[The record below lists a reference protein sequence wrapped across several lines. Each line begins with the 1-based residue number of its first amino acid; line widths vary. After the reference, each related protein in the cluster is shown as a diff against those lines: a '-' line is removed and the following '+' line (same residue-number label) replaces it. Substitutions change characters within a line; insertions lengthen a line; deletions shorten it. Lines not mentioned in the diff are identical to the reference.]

1 MPRCVRGLVREF
13 ATVVSVGEE
22 SSRCSRL
29 REGGE
34 NAGKRPNLGDAA
46 CGGTIRGLVVWSGT
60 LTSFL
65 RYSQPVVSG
74 KGVGMNRVRAVIVLI
89 LLIMLAVTLGGAFWT
104 RGVMTY
110 LPFLQARKGNWTGAY
125 VPHGIVDQRPWQTA
139 ATLGALAQSA
149 EEKEL
154 AREAERLADH
164 EVDQAFSQSLRQAS
178 LAKPNLSG
186 KALALQQRVNELQEI
201 IKNDQARIASLTAG
215 AGPKTVGAV
224 SNGSD
229 LEIAKAQLGLD
240 QTELADS
247 LEDFARES
255 GDRRVVLQQELAA
268 RQAAM
273 KQYRDRASTDNGQT
287 AVATA
292 EQYTTLAQQLST
304 WRSLRNRKQLIAQAG
319 QLASADVAALTE
331 DQARLKTEAAGL
343 GAKSVGESSSERIE
357 RLRQIGAQQNIQ
369 SILDDRLGAQQQLVA
384 LYRRWG
390 EQVEIQRRI
399 VVHLILQSLAWI
411 AAISIMVILAGGALQ
426 LGLEKMVR
434 DPRQKQTLKTVLNLG
449 MQLVGLLLILLTIF
463 GVPRQT
469 PTILGL
475 ATAGLT
481 VVFQD
486 FILAFCGWFVLMGP
500 NGVRVRDWVEIDG
513 VGGEVVQLG
522 LFRTW
527 LLETGNWTASGHP
540 TGRRVSFLNGYAI
553 RGKYFNFST
562 VGQWMWDEIKVSV
575 PPGTDIHALLNGI
588 YEATVK
594 TTEADAKMAEMEWKR
609 VTHEEGSPQF
619 SAMPS
624 VNLRPGGAGVDIV
637 IRYITRAGVRLETRN
652 HLFAMIVELMQG
664 VSKGDRSLAPPS
676 RYGNLKG

>member
-1 MPRCVRGLVREF
+1 MRMSRPRL
-13 ATVVSVGEE
+13 
-22 SSRCSRL
+22 
-29 REGGE
+29 
-34 NAGKRPNLGDAA
+34 
-46 CGGTIRGLVVWSGT
+46 
-60 LTSFL
+60 
-65 RYSQPVVSG
+65 
-74 KGVGMNRVRAVIVLI
+74 VIVLV
-89 LLIMLAVTLGGAFWT
+89 LLIVLAVTLAGAFLT
-104 RGVMTY
+104 NGVMAY
-110 LPFLQARKGNWTGAY
+110 LPFLQARKGKWTGAY
-125 VPHGIVDQRPWQTA
+125 VSHGIVDQRPWQTA
-139 ATLGALAQSA
+139 ATLAALAQSA
-149 EEKEL
+149 EEREL

-186 KALALQQRVNELQEI
+186 KALALQQRINELQET
-201 IKNDQARIASLTAG
+201 IKNDQAQIASLTA
-215 AGPKTVGAV
+215 AASTKSASAT

-240 QTELADS
+240 QSELADS
-247 LEDFARES
+247 IEDFARES
-255 GDRRVVLQQELAA
+255 GDQRVKLQQELTA

-273 KQYRDRASTDNGQT
+273 KQYRDSASGNDGQT
-287 AVATA
+287 AVASA
-292 EQYTTLAQQLST
+292 EQYTTFAQQLST
-304 WRSLRNRKQLIAQAG
+304 WRSLRHRKELIAQAE
-319 QLASADVAALTE
+319 QLAKADVAALTG
-331 DQARLKTEAAGL
+331 DQTTLKTEFAGAADKS
-343 GAKSVGESSSERIE
+343 AKESGSERIE
-357 RLRQIGAQQNIQ
+357 RLRLLSAQQNIQ
-369 SILDDRLGAQQQLVA
+369 SILNDRLGAQQQLVA
-384 LYRRWG
+384 VYGRWG
-390 EQVEIQRRI
+390 EQVEIQQKI
-399 VVHLILQSLAWI
+399 VVHLIFRSLALI
-411 AAISIMVILAGGALQ
+411 AAICILVMLAGWALQ
-426 LGLEKMVR
+426 LALEKMVH

-449 MQLVGLLLILLTIF
+449 TQLVGLLLILLTIF
-463 GVPRQT
+463 GIPRQM

-527 LLETGNWTASGHP
+527 LLETGNWTANGHP

-575 PPGTDIHALLNGI
+575 PPGTGIHPLLKGI

-594 TTEADAKMAEMEWKR
+594 TTEADAKMAEAEWKR

-624 VNLRPGGAGVDIV
+624 VNLRPAGAGVDIV
-637 IRYITRAGVRLETRN
+637 IRYVTRAGVRLETRN
-652 HLFAMIVELMQG
+652 QLFAMIVELMQG
-664 VSKGDRSLAPPS
+664 GSKDDKNLAPLSPQV
-676 RYGNLKG
+676 R

>member
-1 MPRCVRGLVREF
+1 
-13 ATVVSVGEE
+13 
-22 SSRCSRL
+22 
-29 REGGE
+29 
-34 NAGKRPNLGDAA
+34 
-46 CGGTIRGLVVWSGT
+46 
-60 LTSFL
+60 
-65 RYSQPVVSG
+65 
-74 KGVGMNRVRAVIVLI
+74 MNRVRVVIVLI
-89 LLIMLAVTLGGAFWT
+89 LLIVLAITLGGAFWT

-125 VPHGIVDQRPWQTA
+125 VAHGIVDQRPWQTA
-139 ATLGALAQSA
+139 ATLAALAQSA

-201 IKNDQARIASLTAG
+201 IKNDQARIASLSAG
-215 AGPKTVGAV
+215 AGTKAAGAV

-255 GDRRVVLQQELAA
+255 GDQRVVLQQELAA

-273 KQYRDRASTDNGQT
+273 KQYRDRVSTDNGQT

-331 DQARLKTEAAGL
+331 DQASLKTEAAGL

-411 AAISIMVILAGGALQ
+411 AAISIMVILAGWALQ
-426 LGLEKMVR
+426 LGLEKVVR

-463 GVPRQT
+463 GVPRQM

-575 PPGTDIHALLNGI
+575 PPGTDIHALLKGI

-664 VSKGDRSLAPPS
+664 VSKEDRSLARPS

>member
-1 MPRCVRGLVREF
+1 M
-13 ATVVSVGEE
+13 
-22 SSRCSRL
+22 SRSRL
-29 REGGE
+29 
-34 NAGKRPNLGDAA
+34 L
-46 CGGTIRGLVVWSGT
+46 
-60 LTSFL
+60 
-65 RYSQPVVSG
+65 
-74 KGVGMNRVRAVIVLI
+74 IVLV
-89 LLIMLAVTLGGAFWT
+89 LLLVLAVTLAGAFLT
-104 RGVMTY
+104 NGVMAY
-110 LPFLQARKGNWTGAY
+110 LPFLQARKGKWTGAY
-125 VPHGIVDQRPWQTA
+125 VSHGIVDQRPWQTA
-139 ATLGALAQSA
+139 ATLAALAQSA
-149 EEKEL
+149 EEREL

-186 KALALQQRVNELQEI
+186 KALALQQRINELQET
-201 IKNDQARIASLTAG
+201 IKNDQAQIASLTA
-215 AGPKTVGAV
+215 AASTKSASAT

-240 QTELADS
+240 QSELADS
-247 LEDFARES
+247 IEDLARES
-255 GDRRVVLQQELAA
+255 GDQRVKLQQELTA

-273 KQYRDRASTDNGQT
+273 KQYRDSASGNDGQT
-287 AVATA
+287 AVASA
-292 EQYTTLAQQLST
+292 EQYTTFAQQLST
-304 WRSLRNRKQLIAQAG
+304 WRSLRHRKELIAQAE
-319 QLASADVAALTE
+319 QLAKADVAALTG
-331 DQARLKTEAAGL
+331 DQTTLKTEFAGTADKT
-343 GAKSVGESSSERIE
+343 AKESGSERIE
-357 RLRQIGAQQNIQ
+357 RLRLLSAQQNIQ
-369 SILDDRLGAQQQLVA
+369 SILNDRLGAQQQLVA
-384 LYRRWG
+384 VYGRWG
-390 EQVEIQRRI
+390 EQVEIQQKI
-399 VVHLILQSLAWI
+399 VVHLIFRSLALI
-411 AAISIMVILAGGALQ
+411 AAICILVMLAGWALQ
-426 LGLEKMVR
+426 LALEKMVH

-449 MQLVGLLLILLTIF
+449 TQLVGLLLILLTIF
-463 GVPRQT
+463 GIPRQM

-527 LLETGNWTASGHP
+527 LLETGNWTANGHP

-575 PPGTDIHALLNGI
+575 PPGTGIHPLLKGI

-594 TTEADAKMAEMEWKR
+594 TTEADAKMAEAEWKR

-624 VNLRPGGAGVDIV
+624 VNLRPAGAGVDIV
-637 IRYITRAGVRLETRN
+637 IRYVTRAGVRLETRN
-652 HLFAMIVELMQG
+652 QLFAMIVELMQG
-664 VSKGDRSLAPPS
+664 DSKDDKNLAPLSPQK
-676 RYGNLKG
+676 R

>member
-1 MPRCVRGLVREF
+1 
-13 ATVVSVGEE
+13 
-22 SSRCSRL
+22 
-29 REGGE
+29 
-34 NAGKRPNLGDAA
+34 
-46 CGGTIRGLVVWSGT
+46 
-60 LTSFL
+60 
-65 RYSQPVVSG
+65 
-74 KGVGMNRVRAVIVLI
+74 MNRARMVIVLI
-89 LLIMLAVTLGGAFWT
+89 MLIVLAVTLAGTFLTG
-104 RGVMTY
+104 GVMAY

-125 VPHGIVDQRPWQTA
+125 VPHGVVDQRPWQTA
-139 ATLGALAQSA
+139 ATLAALPQSA
-149 EEKEL
+149 EERES

-178 LAKPNLSG
+178 LEKPNLSG
-186 KALALQQRVNELQEI
+186 KALALQQRVTELQETV
-201 IKNDQARIASLTAG
+201 KNDQARIGSLSAG
-215 AGPKTVGAV
+215 AGRRQAGAV
-224 SNGSD
+224 SNDSD

-240 QTELADS
+240 QNELTDAIEN
-247 LEDFARES
+247 LARES
-255 GDRRVVLQQELAA
+255 GDQRVKLQQELAA
-268 RQAAM
+268 RQATM
-273 KQYRDRASTDNGQT
+273 KQYRDSASKDDWQT
-287 AVATA
+287 AVASA
-292 EQYTTLAQQLST
+292 EQYKTLAQELST
-304 WRSLRNRKQLIAQAG
+304 WRSLHNRKQLIAQAE
-319 QLASADVAALTE
+319 QLARADVAALTA

-343 GAKSVGESSSERIE
+343 SDKVVGESSSERID
-357 RLRQIGAQQNIQ
+357 RLRYITAQQNIQ
-369 SILDDRLGAQQQLVA
+369 SILNDRLGTQQQLVA

-390 EQVEIQRRI
+390 EQVEIQRKI
-399 VVHLILQSLAWI
+399 VVHLILRSLALI
-411 AAISIMVILAGGALQ
+411 AAICMFVILAGWGLQ

-449 MQLVGLLLILLTIF
+449 TQLVGLLLVLLAIF
-463 GVPRQT
+463 GVPRQM

-475 ATAGLT
+475 VTAGLT

-527 LLETGNWTASGHP
+527 LLETGNWTAHGHP

-562 VGQWMWDEIKVSV
+562 VGQWMWDEIRVSV
-575 PPGTDIHALLNGI
+575 PPGTDIHALIKGI

-594 TTEADAKMAEMEWKR
+594 TTEADAKMAEEEWKR

-624 VNLRPGGAGVDIV
+624 VNLRPAGAAVDIV
-637 IRYITRAGVRLETRN
+637 IRYITRAGVRVETRN

-664 VSKGDRSLAPPS
+664 VSKEDTNLALSSQGD
-676 RYGNLKG
+676 